1 MKGTNSNVLIAG
13 AGPVGLAMAAD
24 LARYG
29 VSVRLVE
36 KSSERTDKSKALVLW
51 SRTLELMDR
60 MDCAAPFLTN
70 GKKVAAVNITAGKQP
85 ITRVTFDGVKTPHP
99 YALAIPQNDTEELLG
114 AFVASLDVK
123 IERNIEL
130 TDFVVTADGVT
141 STLRHLDGTEETF
154 ESGWLIGSD
163 GAHSTVRHKL
173 GMEFS
178 GETMPSSWVIADVH
192 LSNVPNPEEICIS
205 WHTDGILAVFPI
217 LGTRYRVI
225 ADSGL
230 INAGV
235 APANPTLEDVQ
246 SILDVRGPGGITA
259 TEPIWLT
266 RFTIN
271 ERKVSNYRSG
281 RVFVMGDAA
290 HVHSPAGGQG
300 MNTGI
305 QDAFNL
311 AWKLALVS
319 RGLGDEEILLGSY
332 SAERSPIADD
342 VLKGAGRITEVALMR
357 GDFKQ
362 AIRNHVTSFIF
373 GLSPVRKKLTD
384 VLTELSICY
393 PKSPLNAGGEYAGD
407 GPKEGERAPVEAGP
421 SCVGAGDTPRFA
433 LYADGGNE
441 VGAEL
446 IAKYSHLL
454 DFQFR
459 EPFNRSGLWLVWPDG
474 YVALATRRD
483 QWDEVAKYLQMLS
496 KGTGR

>member
-29 VSVRLVE
+29 VSVRLIK
-36 KSSERTDKSKALVLW
+36 KSPERTDKSKALVLW
-51 SRTLELMDR
+51 SRTLELMDG
-60 MDCAAPFLTN
+60 MDCAAQFLTN
-70 GKKVAAVNITAGKQP
+70 GKKVGAVNITAGKQP

-163 GAHSTVRHKL
+163 GAHSTVRYKL
-173 GMEFS
+173 GMEFA

-362 AIRNHVTSFIF
+362 TIRNHVTSFIF
-373 GLSPVRKKLTD
+373 SLSPVRKKLAD
-384 VLTELSICY
+384 VLTELSIGY
-393 PKSPLNAGGEYAGD
+393 PKSPLNGVGEYMGN
-407 GPKEGERAPVEAGP
+407 GPKEGDRAPVDAGS

-433 LYADGGNE
+433 LYADGRNGE
-441 VGAEL
+441 GLDL
-446 IAKYSHLL
+446 IARYSHLL
-454 DFQFR
+454 ESELR
-459 EPFNRSGLWLVWPDG
+459 EPFDRSGLWLVRPDG
-474 YVALATRRD
+474 YVALATRHD
-483 QWDEVAKYLQMLS
+483 QWDEISQYLEAIS